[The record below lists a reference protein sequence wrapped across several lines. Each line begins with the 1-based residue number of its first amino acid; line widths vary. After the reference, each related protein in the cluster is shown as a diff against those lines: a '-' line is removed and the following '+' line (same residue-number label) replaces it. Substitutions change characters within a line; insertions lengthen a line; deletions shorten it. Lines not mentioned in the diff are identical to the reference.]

1 MLLSNESLL
10 LYFLYVLVFQ
20 QVKALIQEA
29 LLVFDADKTGI
40 ADYALESSGESL
52 SDISVLKYCHF
63 AYSHV

>member
-1 MLLSNESLL
+1 MKVCC
-10 LYFLYVLVFQ
+10 YIFLIFQ

-40 ADYALESSGESL
+40 ADYALESSGEFV

-63 AYSHV
+63 AIFHV